1 MVDSGILVAIVAAI
15 TGAITICLQKCR
27 FLYDHHSDGGY
38 ELVIGFDR
46 GVGGQPLGND
56 SNQSEISQHPHVD

>member
-1 MVDSGILVAIVAAI
+1 MADSRIIVAIIAAVVS
-15 TGAITICLQKCR
+15 AITICLQKCR

-46 GVGGQPLGND
+46 GVSGQPSGLN
-56 SNQSEISQHPHVD
+56 SNESQHPHVD